1 MYTGAHVHAHVHGPT
16 PVRMPIYMAQS
27 VPRSIVRLHSEA
39 VRAPGFRS
47 CAVTSFRGPSLRF
60 YFNTALNPSIPQS
73 AIESRIGGRPR
84 PGRVRRPPAR
94 ARRGSH
100 RTGPFRGRYTAGAQ
114 IALRFDAI
122 SPTRHGRGGPGR
134 AGTLGPSPGEHAGRA
149 CDCVRSRSPE
159 QLSFALKSS
168 SPARLLFGSCV
179 NDDRV
184 NAANNKLGNH
194 HPEPLIFAARARAP
208 ARSAPRG
215 TAVGLCYPAARR
227 CN

>member
-1 MYTGAHVHAHVHGPT
+1 
-16 PVRMPIYMAQS
+16 MAQS

-94 ARRGSH
+94 AARQ
-100 RTGPFRGRYTAGAQ
+100 PPAQGRFGAANTAGAQ

-134 AGTLGPSPGEHAGRA
+134 AGTLGPSPGEHGGGRRRGAGR
-149 CDCVRSRSPE
+149 CDCVRSSSGVRE
-159 QLSFALKSS
+159 LSFALKSS

-194 HPEPLIFAARARAP
+194 HPEPLIFARYLPPARAP
-208 ARSAPRG
+208 VRSAPRG
-215 TAVGLCYPAARR
+215 SAVGLCYPAARR

>member
-94 ARRGSH
+94 AARQPPHRRQ
-100 RTGPFRGRYTAGAQ
+100 GRFGAANTAGAQ

-134 AGTLGPSPGEHAGRA
+134 AGTLGPSPGELRTLRGGRA
-149 CDCVRSRSPE
+149 TASGLRSSSRSLLKAAL
-159 QLSFALKSS
+159 QLGCCS
-168 SPARLLFGSCV
+168 V
-179 NDDRV
+179 RV
-184 NAANNKLGNH
+184 
-194 HPEPLIFAARARAP
+194 
-208 ARSAPRG
+208 
-215 TAVGLCYPAARR
+215 
-227 CN
+227 

>member
-94 ARRGSH
+94 AARQPPH
-100 RTGPFRGRYTAGAQ
+100 RAVSGPLTPRGRKSPSDSTLSLPRATGAAAPAGQ
-114 IALRFDAI
+114 
-122 SPTRHGRGGPGR
+122 
-134 AGTLGPSPGEHAGRA
+134 GPSPGVRGNTRGA
-149 CDCVRSRSPE
+149 CDS
-159 QLSFALKSS
+159 LFALKSS

-194 HPEPLIFAARARAP
+194 HPEPLIFARYLPPARAP
-208 ARSAPRG
+208 VRSAPRG
-215 TAVGLCYPAARR
+215 SAVGLCYPAARR